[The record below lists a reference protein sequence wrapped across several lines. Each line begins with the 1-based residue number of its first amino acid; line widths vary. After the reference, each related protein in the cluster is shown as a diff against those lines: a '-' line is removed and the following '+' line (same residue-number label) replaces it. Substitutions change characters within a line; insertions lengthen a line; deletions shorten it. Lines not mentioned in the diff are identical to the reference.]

1 MLNECFETLLL
12 SKLASQRDSVET
24 KHGRKLESIVAD
36 FTNDFEKK
44 KASFFLEDIPLSEAN
59 EPILYKI
66 EGYMPDNVVTIS
78 R

>member
-12 SKLASQRDSVET
+12 SKLAVQRDRLEK
-24 KHGRKLESIVAD
+24 KHGRKLESIVVE
-36 FTNDFEKK
+36 FTDDFEKK
-44 KASFFLEDIPLSEAN
+44 KAGLFVEDIPLSELS